1 MKYKNRILIA
11 FHAILIS
18 LLLISG
24 SYAQQAGL
32 DPIDVERTGTAG
44 WQFLKINVDARM
56 AGMGGAFTA
65 VSNGDVGSVF
75 GNPAALV
82 GVQNFDVAFYNISYV
97 ADINYYA
104 AAIAKN
110 FEGIGL
116 FALSVNSLDMG
127 DIPRTINSVIPGEGR
142 TEAVVTGETFT
153 GGDFAVGLTY
163 ARQITDQLSIGGSI
177 RYIQESLDDVV
188 DPLKMSNVSFDFGT
202 IFYTGWRSLRLAMSA
217 RNFGPDQN
225 LTGWSEQYQIEPVDI
240 RMPIDFRLGVGM
252 DFLDSEN
259 SPHFLTLVAEFLH
272 PSDGPEKVNTG
283 AEYWFNNI
291 LALRAGYRFNY
302 DEESYTF
309 GAGLKY
315 GVDDFAGRVD
325 YAFADFGLLE
335 QVHMFTLGINF

>member
-24 SYAQQAGL
+24 LNAQSGL
-32 DPIDVERTGTAG
+32 EPIEIERVGLAG
-44 WQFLKINVDARM
+44 WQFLKINVDARQ
-56 AGMGGAFTA
+56 AGMGGAYTA
-65 VSNGDVGSVF
+65 ISHGDVGSVF

-82 GVQNFDVAFYNISYV
+82 EVKDFDVAFYNTSYI

-142 TEAVVTGETFT
+142 TEGVVTGENFT

-163 ARQITDQLSIGGSI
+163 ARQITEQLSIGGSI
-177 RYIQESLDDVV
+177 RWIQESIDDVV
-188 DPLKMSNVSFDFGT
+188 DPLKMTNVSFDFGT
-202 IFYTGWRSLRLAMSA
+202 IFYTGWRSLRIAMAA

-225 LTGWSEQYQIEPVDI
+225 MVGWSDQYQIEPVDV
-240 RMPIDFRLGVGM
+240 RMPIDFRLGLGM
-252 DFLDSEN
+252 DFFDSEN
-259 SPHFLTLVAEFLH
+259 SPHFLTLVLEATH

-283 AEYWFNNI
+283 AEYWFNKI

-302 DEESYTF
+302 DEESFTF
-309 GAGLKY
+309 GAGVKY
-315 GVDDFAGRVD
+315 GFGDVAGRVD

-335 QVHMFTLGINF
+335 QVHMFTLGITF